1 MDAPPKKRKRGEESE
16 EQPSEDPPNPV
27 APMRSGDI
35 WYEDGNVILQAEDT
49 QYKVYRGILVKSSSV
64 FHDMFSFPQPP
75 AGDGELIDGCPVVRL
90 SDAAEEVQYVLQAL
104 FESKCVADSSLARDP
119 GY

>member
-49 QYKVYRGILVKSSSV
+49 QYKVHRGILVKSSSV